1 MSAVNAGW
9 FGINS
14 LYIDSA
20 CDSIG
25 SSLRTG
31 LDGISYWEHATTE
44 THWFIID
51 LKRSLTVTNLR
62 GKSLQTLDPTNVN
75 VYVSDNKADWGTAV
89 AANITTWQDT
99 SSWVEI
105 TPTEKKGRYVKVE
118 ITSTEI
124 SAGIRWGSSGMF
136 DVYCT
141 DIPDKFTIPVASLM
155 DGEVNT
161 SSSSYVDCGF
171 RIPWDGSKFATIE
184 AAYITGNGQVTGEGG
199 SGRAE
204 LYDFT
209 NSVSL
214 GETILNT
221 YGADNHSP
229 NMAMPAGVALLG
241 VRLKNAGAT
250 LATLRGATL
259 WIVLA
264 APENG
269 GTIKTRLINSVG
281 YTATSFTTD
290 YTEGEC
296 KRWLYTAANYDGTIS
311 ASFGAYQKSVTG
323 WFFTNLYDRT
333 SDYQETELIQYDAGT
348 AYNSAAITL
357 IDGDEYTSQNH
368 LEPDVVGPSGAVYGA
383 HIILDISGF
392 TKLECN
398 LVVANDGASS
408 TSFST
413 NSYVA
418 SSHCARY
425 DGSKI
430 GTAVTEYVE
439 SCAKMSGTGET
450 GSTKMYDDGS
460 EITNS
465 QNDFTAASFA
475 RVRGGS
481 SITEP
486 AWASRLE
493 LYGKGYVTTAKSCQ
507 VYVQRLIMLVT
518 GFDTTPTNTTT
529 KPLLLTLMG
538 VGS

>member
-20 CDSIG
+20 CDSID

-31 LDGISYWEHATTE
+31 LDGTSYWEHGATE

-62 GKSLQTLDPTNVN
+62 GKSLQALDPINVN

-99 SSWVEI
+99 SAWVEI

-118 ITSTEI
+118 ITDTEHI
-124 SAGIRWGSSGMF
+124 DDFIRWGSSGMF

-141 DIPDKFTIPVASLM
+141 DIPDKFAIPINLM
-155 DGEVNT
+155 DGEFNT
-161 SSSSYVDCGF
+161 SSTSYVDCGF

-184 AAYITGNGQVTGEGG
+184 AAYITANGQITGEG

-209 NSVSL
+209 NSASL
-214 GETILNT
+214 GETVLAT
-221 YGADNHSP
+221 YGANNHSP
-229 NMAMPAGVALLG
+229 NMSMPAGAALLG
-241 VRLKNAGAT
+241 VRLKMISGT
-250 LATLRGATL
+250 LITLRGATL
-259 WIVLA
+259 HIILA

-269 GTIKTRLINSVG
+269 GTIKARLINSVG
-281 YTATSFTTD
+281 YIATSFTTD

-311 ASFGAYQKSVTG
+311 ASFGAYMKSVTG

-392 TKLECN
+392 TKFECN
-398 LVVANDGASS
+398 LVIANDGATS
-408 TSFST
+408 TNFST

-418 SSHCARY
+418 SSHTARY

-465 QNDFTAASFA
+465 LNEFTAASFA

-493 LYGKGYVTTAKSCQ
+493 LYGKGYVTTSKSCQ
-507 VYVQRLIMLVT
+507 VYVQRLIILVT
-518 GFDTTPTNTTT
+518 GFDTTPSTVTAIN
-529 KPLLLTLMG
+529 LRTLMG
-538 VGS
+538 VGT